1 MIIQCPN
8 CQSSYRTRV
17 LVESHSPLQATC
29 PKCHYRYLVA
39 YDEPD
44 SLKTA
49 EQRLSKILIV
59 DDARFFRELLLDL
72 LADRQAELST
82 ADTAQ
87 SAWKQ
92 LQKQRFDLL
101 IVDINLPDIDGLK
114 LITKIRSSQAVK
126 DIKILCVSGVYRQN
140 DDALRAIRAGADDF
154 ISKSFNPDELNQ
166 RIDKLLDQ

>member
-1 MIIQCPN
+1 VKVQCPH

-29 PKCHYRYLVA
+29 PKCQYRFLVA

-44 SLKTA
+44 SLKTI
-49 EQRLSKILIV
+49 EQTQTKILIV

-72 LADRQAELST
+72 LAGREAQLLT
-82 ADTAQ
+82 ADTAKG
-87 SAWKQ
+87 AWNL
-92 LQKQRFDLL
+92 LQKQNFDLL
-101 IVDINLPDIDGLK
+101 IVDINLPDINGLQ
-114 LITKIRSSQAVK
+114 LIKKIRSRDSLSG
-126 DIKILCVSGVYRQN
+126 IKILCVSGVYRQN
-140 DDALRAIRAGADDF
+140 DDALNALRVGADDF